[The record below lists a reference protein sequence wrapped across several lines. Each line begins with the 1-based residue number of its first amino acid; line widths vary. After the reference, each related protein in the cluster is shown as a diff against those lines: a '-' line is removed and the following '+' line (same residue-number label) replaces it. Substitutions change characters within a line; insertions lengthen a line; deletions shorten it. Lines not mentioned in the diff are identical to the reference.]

1 MKFFQLTPVSLLRRR
16 AFPMVKPN
24 APSKTAPP
32 LTATD
37 GKAASATDAVPKLA
51 GLAQIPLLAKVKG
64 KVADEKSTNRHAK
77 AATRNSFGFILQ
89 NIEKCCNTF

>member
-1 MKFFQLTPVSLLRRR
+1 MSLLRRR

-37 GKAASATDAVPKLA
+37 GNAASATDAVPKLA

-77 AATRNSFGFILQ
+77 AATRNSFGFILK
-89 NIEKCCNTF
+89 NIEKFCNIF

>member
-1 MKFFQLTPVSLLRRR
+1 
-16 AFPMVKPN
+16 MVKPN

-32 LTATD
+32 LTATV

-64 KVADEKSTNRHAK
+64 KVADV
-77 AATRNSFGFILQ
+77 
-89 NIEKCCNTF
+89 